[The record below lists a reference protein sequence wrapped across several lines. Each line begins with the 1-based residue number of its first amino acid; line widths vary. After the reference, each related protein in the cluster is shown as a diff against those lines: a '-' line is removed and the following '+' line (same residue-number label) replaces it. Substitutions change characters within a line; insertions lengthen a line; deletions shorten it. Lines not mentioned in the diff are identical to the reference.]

1 MGNRFIFEVFVT
13 GDRLAQ
19 LTINVIRLC
28 KKPKQQELPPA
39 VRWERSPNADDGRP
53 YILKKGGNL
62 VTIGKTIAYT
72 RNKSGL
78 SQKGLAEKISCDQS
92 TIAKIESGVREP
104 KAAMVIAIA
113 EALGCTPNDLLGY
126 EKGDE

>member
-1 MGNRFIFEVFVT
+1 M
-13 GDRLAQ
+13 
-19 LTINVIRLC
+19 
-28 KKPKQQELPPA
+28 
-39 VRWERSPNADDGRP
+39 
-53 YILKKGGNL
+53 
-62 VTIGKTIAYT
+62 TIGKTIAYT

-113 EALGCTPNDLLGY
+113 EALGCTPNDLLGFD